1 MLTYSCVGRGRPS
14 ERHPGAAL
22 DLQLQGGRMAA
33 TNHGGSS
40 DHGQDGDKT
49 RKFNVHHGYQ
59 PLHQV
64 TPGTP
69 PHLMGQWCG
78 DLKLSASDRATRA
91 TERQTAGAPCHAM
104 LCHAMGCNQSFLK
117 REGTCRNVLSSK
129 NNLKTF
135 SISPAGQGT

>member
-1 MLTYSCVGRGRPS
+1 MHDRVVGVVFMLSYSCVGRGRA
-14 ERHPGAAL
+14 ERHPGAAI

-91 TERQTAGAPCHAM
+91 TERQTAGAPYHAM
-104 LCHAMGCNQSFLK
+104 LCYAMLWAAIKVFLRGK
-117 REGTCRNVLSSK
+117 ARVEMS
-129 NNLKTF
+129 
-135 SISPAGQGT
+135 